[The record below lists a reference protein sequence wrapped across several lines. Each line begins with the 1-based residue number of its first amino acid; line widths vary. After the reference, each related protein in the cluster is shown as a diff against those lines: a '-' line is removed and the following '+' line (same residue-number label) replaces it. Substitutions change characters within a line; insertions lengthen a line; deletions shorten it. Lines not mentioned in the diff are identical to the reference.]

1 MKNKFI
7 IAYKRIMGDIAKL
20 SKSDNELK
28 EEKRVRK
35 KIIALCLAGVMAVM
49 PIAGMGGTMT
59 YAENT
64 NAVGNSSPSVSTMK
78 LNLLEKPLGVDK
90 ENLSFSWAMEDGDMD
105 EYQTAYQIVVGTTE
119 AAIRKGEFLCD
130 TGWVTSAQ
138 SSGCKSGFRR

>member
-7 IAYKRIMGDIAKL
+7 IVYKRIMGDIAKL

-49 PIAGMGGTMT
+49 PIAGMGGTMA

-64 NAVGNSSPSVSTMK
+64 NAVGK
-78 LNLLEKPLGVDK
+78 
-90 ENLSFSWAMEDGDMD
+90 
-105 EYQTAYQIVVGTTE
+105 
-119 AAIRKGEFLCD
+119 
-130 TGWVTSAQ
+130 
-138 SSGCKSGFRR
+138 

>member
-1 MKNKFI
+1 M
-7 IAYKRIMGDIAKL
+7 
-20 SKSDNELK
+20 
-28 EEKRVRK
+28 RK

-90 ENLSFSWAMEDGDMD
+90 ENLSFSWAME
-105 EYQTAYQIVVGTTE
+105 TL
-119 AAIRKGEFLCD
+119 KNFLAFSWP
-130 TGWVTSAQ
+130 TPLP
-138 SSGCKSGFRR
+138 